1 VVIFVAYGAAF
12 ISFLTV
18 RHHNLPFTDF
28 QGAID
33 DGTYRVD
40 VQAASAD
47 IDYFTVMKSML
58 TSQFTDS

>member
-1 VVIFVAYGAAF
+1 VVLFVAYGAAF

-18 RHHNLPFTDF
+18 RHHHLPFTDF

-47 IDYFTVMKSML
+47 IDYFTVMQL
-58 TSQFTDS
+58 TLILPN